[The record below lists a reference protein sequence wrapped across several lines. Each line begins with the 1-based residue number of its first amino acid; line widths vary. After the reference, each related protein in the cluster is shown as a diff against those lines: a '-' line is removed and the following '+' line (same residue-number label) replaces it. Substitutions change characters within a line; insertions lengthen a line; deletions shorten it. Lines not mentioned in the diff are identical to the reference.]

1 MACMCSEIVISCYLA
16 RVIMRKR
23 GLLEVFLYGE
33 NTLETAIFKYC
44 VEIST
49 EFTTV

>member
-1 MACMCSEIVISCYLA
+1 MACMCIAIVISYYLA
-16 RVIMRKR
+16 RVIMRKL
-23 GLLEVFLYGE
+23 GLLEVLLYGE
-33 NTLETAIFKYC
+33 NTLEIAIVKYC